1 MYVRPLRTTNGLSWW
16 AAASWL
22 DGGSVEIMVRPLA
35 VVTPPTLVTL
45 SERGRPT
52 GPGPGGL
59 DPGSYMA
66 AAA

>member
-1 MYVRPLRTTNGLSWW
+1 
-16 AAASWL
+16 
-22 DGGSVEIMVRPLA
+22 MVRPLA
-35 VVTPPTLVTL
+35 VVIPPTLVTL
-45 SERGRPT
+45 SERGRPA